1 MQGDLRGCQESDQR
15 IKVRKTIQKFCL
27 TCNISRES
35 VNEMSDTDDEPRE
48 EQEGYDAST
57 LPYR

>member
-1 MQGDLRGCQESDQR
+1 ME
-15 IKVRKTIQKFCL
+15 KIQKFCL
-27 TCNISRES
+27 TNNISRES
-35 VNEMSDTDDEPRE
+35 VSEMSDTDDEPRE